1 MKNPESKFTN
11 SGGKPGR
18 SGPPKNQNNLKHGLY
33 SLMAQRKDGKPNGRT
48 AFGRAFKAREQEY
61 VTAYG
66 GDVSPMEMTLI
77 TDIVWH
83 DFYVSTIDAEIAK
96 GGLLNGGEAHP
107 LLEFRPRFA
116 AHRRDTIKI
125 LGLKRISKQVTLQE
139 ILSQQDDEPDK
150 LAVNANGHNEQEQG

>member
-1 MKNPESKFTN
+1 MLENDCYHSATDMKHPESKFTN

-18 SGPPKNQNNLKHGLY
+18 SGPPGNKNGLKHGFY
-33 SLMAQRKDGKPNGRT
+33 TLMAQRSDGKPNGRT
-48 AFGRAFKAREQEY
+48 AFGRAFKAREREY

-96 GGLLNGGEAHP
+96 DGLVTDGKAHP
-107 LLEFRPRFA
+107 LLEFRPRLA
-116 AHRRDTIKI
+116 A
-125 LGLKRISKQVTLQE
+125 
-139 ILSQQDDEPDK
+139 
-150 LAVNANGHNEQEQG
+150 